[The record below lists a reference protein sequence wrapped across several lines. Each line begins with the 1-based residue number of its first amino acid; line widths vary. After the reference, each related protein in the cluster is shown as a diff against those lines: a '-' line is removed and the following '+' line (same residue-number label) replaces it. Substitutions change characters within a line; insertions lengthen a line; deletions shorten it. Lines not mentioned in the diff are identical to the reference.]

1 MKKAVGLLKLSAAIL
16 VAAALLV
23 SCGTEQPAGS
33 EAQGGT
39 ESTLTESQPG
49 NEEYIIA
56 SEKFGFTLKAPKSW
70 EDRVEISEGE
80 DFSVRHK
87 TISQN
92 AAVQSPPVFTIVEYG
107 SREKWEEDS
116 NKEGEPFPY
125 ERLGEIDG
133 LVYAYILPFDMPYDD
148 KTPDDL
154 EEYTRLIEEARDVL
168 KTFKAADGAEY

>member
-92 AAVQSPPVFTIVEYG
+92 AAVQSPPVGRPVAG
-107 SREKWEEDS
+107 SGAWRAKASIAWMIFGRAWGAPRGLQPPGAS
-116 NKEGEPFPY
+116 GAQGFPKGMACP
-125 ERLGEIDG
+125 RSSVTRG
-133 LVYAYILPFDMPYDD
+133 LSM
-148 KTPDDL
+148 
-154 EEYTRLIEEARDVL
+154 
-168 KTFKAADGAEY
+168 